1 MNLTQLLE
9 SLRIRLT
16 DCIDQKYTGQIRLEV
31 NMKEGGIGTVA
42 IRENKIEWL
51 KK

>member
-1 MNLTQLLE
+1 MNLTQLIE
-9 SLRIRLT
+9 SLKIRLT
-16 DCIDQKYTGQIRLEV
+16 DCIDQKYTGQVKLEV

-42 IRENKIEWL
+42 IREHKIEWL